1 MIYTT
6 VTLPKTDFSF
16 YLETGVLF
24 PAQNDS
30 ILSMTDMSDR
40 LQANKSFTTVE
51 IPIKTTPCFFH
62 SSLNEELAL
71 NKLPKT
77 AHL

>member
-1 MIYTT
+1 MKDIYTT

-16 YLETGVLF
+16 YLETGVLL

-40 LQANKSFTTVE
+40 LQANKSFTTV
-51 IPIKTTPCFFH
+51 
-62 SSLNEELAL
+62 
-71 NKLPKT
+71 
-77 AHL
+77 